1 MRVLVDGV
9 DVADER
15 AAVSVF
21 DWAVMRGFGVFEVV
35 RAYGGVPF
43 HLGPHLD
50 RLERSASALAL
61 PLPDRADVDAWSRR
75 AAEAG
80 GDCQVRIIVTGGG
93 RDPLYDAPSRTIV
106 LWEPV
111 AEVPDDLR
119 VLPMTAH
126 WHPGAAEGPLYGI
139 KWLSYA
145 PNMAS
150 SDLARAEGFDDALL
164 ISRDGWVL
172 EGPTF
177 CLAWLADGRIETP
190 ELGLGILA
198 SITRSTLFTTAAAIG
213 VDVVEGRWPLER
225 VLGADEVLGLS
236 TTKEVARIAQIGADA
251 VGTGPVA
258 GRLLSAFYDLV
269 EAETGHR
276 PA

>member
-9 DVADER
+9 EIAESD

-35 RAYGGVPF
+35 RAYGGIPF

-50 RLERSASALAL
+50 RLERSAAALALAL
-61 PLPDRADVDAWSRR
+61 PTRSDLEAWSRQ
-75 AAEAG
+75 AAGAG
-80 GDCQVRIIVTGGG
+80 GDCQIRIIVTGGG
-93 RDPLYDAPSRTIV
+93 RDALYDAPSRTIV

-111 AEVPDDLR
+111 PAVPDELR

-150 SDLARAEGFDDALL
+150 SDLARAQGYDDALL
-164 ISRDGWVL
+164 LSRDGWVL

-198 SITRSTLFTTAAAIG
+198 SITRRTLFTTAAAIG
-213 VDVVEGRWPLER
+213 LEVAEGRWPLER

-236 TTKEVARIAQIGADA
+236 TTKEVARITEIGSDT
-251 VGTGPVA
+251 VGTGPV
-258 GRLLSAFYDLV
+258 GSQLLAAFYDLV